1 MMTTAPCEAVLALRG
16 GYGTMRYLDL
26 LDYTAIRKHRK
37 SFIGYSDCTA
47 LHMAINRYSRLITH
61 HGPMGVDFKPERKA
75 DIDALFNALE
85 GKLQVIE
92 PLPEPPRGAIGTE
105 LGEGILRGGNMTML
119 SMLSGTPYI
128 FRGCILGDTLLFIE
142 DVGEAP
148 L

>member
-1 MMTTAPCEAVLALRG
+1 MRG

-47 LHMAINRYSRLITH
+47 LHMGINRYSRLITY

-75 DIDALFNALE
+75 DIDALFNTLE

-105 LGEGILRGGNMTML
+105 LRRYFTGRQYDDIIYVVGNTVFL
-119 SMLSGTPYI
+119 EDASWE
-128 FRGCILGDTLLFIE
+128 DTLLFIE
-142 DVGEAP
+142 DERH
-148 L
+148 LIS